1 MILQP
6 YHLPPLLLPVS
17 NSCLFMQC
25 QPLYARCCS
34 VLFQV
39 LFKVLYGK
47 IKNVF
52 FIFLFV
58 FLMHYLCEKYY
69 KPIRVQYFIA
79 DCVSSVPRLSLLDL
93 QIVLMS
99 VLLEWNSL
107 VCSGLAALRQWSLM
121 CLTMSLLGFILP

>member
-1 MILQP
+1 MVRLKMFS
-6 YHLPPLLLPVS
+6 LFFLL
-17 NSCLFMQC
+17 
-25 QPLYARCCS
+25 
-34 VLFQV
+34 
-39 LFKVLYGK
+39 
-47 IKNVF
+47 
-52 FIFLFV
+52 V

-79 DCVSSVPRLSLLDL
+79 DGVSSVPRLSLLDL